1 MEAPLDLFQWRQ
13 ISRRIK
19 REKKFPELWEAI
31 TIFFGRGAAAW
42 GHLQNQEV
50 FRSFSKSTLVRHFFF
65 FKAGN
70 TFICVGV
77 LLRYVRQQN
86 RARCWNYPIS
96 VNKLIFNPIS
106 FNDENRKKQ
115 TCTTQLLS
123 VFQHSWFTSESIMT
137 EEPMNALWYLIGR
150 VENLGR
156 SAVFTSYAVTMM
168 TRDR

>member
-1 MEAPLDLFQWRQ
+1 MR
-13 ISRRIK
+13 SNNN
-19 REKKFPELWEAI
+19 
-31 TIFFGRGAAAW
+31 FFWKGSGGLGPSSEPRSFLG
-42 GHLQNQEV
+42 V
-50 FRSFSKSTLVRHFFF
+50 FRNPHWFAIFFF

-70 TFICVGV
+70 TFICVCV

-96 VNKLIFNPIS
+96 VNKLIFNPICC
-106 FNDENRKKQ
+106 NDENRKKQ
-115 TCTTQLLS
+115 TCTIQLLS
-123 VFQHSWFTSESIMT
+123 VFQHSWFTSESIVT

>member
-1 MEAPLDLFQWRQ
+1 MDLFQRRQ
-13 ISRRIK
+13 ISRKIK
-19 REKKFPELWEAI
+19 REKKFPELWEARS
-31 TIFFGRGAAAW
+31 IFLEGERRLGAIFRTKKF
-42 GHLQNQEV
+42 

-106 FNDENRKKQ
+106 CNDENRKKQ
-115 TCTTQLLS
+115 TCTIQLLS

-156 SAVFTSYAVTMM
+156 SAVFTSYAVIMM